1 MDEEQEAGQRQL
13 ERLRFSHAQSV
24 ELLRATTAFEHA
36 ALRPP
41 MLLNGGAL
49 VVFLALFGSVKT
61 GASTIQGFDDTW
73 TVVAIGI
80 WILGLLVASAGTALG
95 YYSQL
100 AFYKERGRRID
111 AERERDQENLEE
123 AGKKE
128 AEAKCQGDK
137 GQRHRRRA
145 ELCWFLSVASFILGV
160 FAAIGATGLI
170 S

>member
-1 MDEEQEAGQRQL
+1 MDKEQEADQRQL

-24 ELLRATTAFEHA
+24 ELLRSTTAFEHA

-49 VVFLALFGSVKT
+49 VVFLALFDSVKT
-61 GASTIQGFDDTW
+61 GASTIQGFNDAW
-73 TVVAIGI
+73 AAAAIGI
-80 WILGLLVASAGTALG
+80 WIFGLLVASVGTALG

-111 AERERDQENLEE
+111 AEREGNQENLEE
-123 AGKKE
+123 AAKKE

-137 GQRHRRRA
+137 GQRRRRRA
-145 ELCWFLSVASFILGV
+145 ELCWLLSISSFILGV